1 MDGWIAFLDIL
12 STGGFALALTLI
24 LLLPQGRLGV
34 VSRMFL
40 GLAAGLYVVVGLSN
54 TLEHL
59 GISAAFDAYEDYFEI
74 LFLPFFLFFFF
85 SRHTEQQ
92 FKAQKR
98 VEEALFEEKE
108 RAQVTLAC
116 IGDAVITTDQSGRIA
131 YLNATAEALTGWGVD
146 EARGQPLGNVFR
158 IVNELT
164 RQPAPDPVV
173 RCLREGHTIGLANH
187 TVLIRRDGKEF
198 SIADSA
204 APIRNRAGETIGV
217 VLVFRDVTEARQL
230 QRQLAY
236 DASHDILTGL
246 VNRREFEMRLEH
258 CLASAKKHDLQH
270 ALCYLD
276 LDQFK
281 VINDT
286 VGHIAGDALLKQV
299 AYLLRGLFRQRD
311 TLARLGGDEFG
322 LLLEY
327 CPLEKAIQ
335 AAHKII
341 ERLQNY
347 QFVWEGRTFQVGVSI
362 GIVAINSQTESISQ
376 ALSEADVACYT
387 AKDLGRG
394 RLHIYH
400 PTDSETAQRHGAI
413 LQAAQL
419 QQAIE
424 KNLFQLYCQPV
435 MPLNESKEHRK
446 YYEVLLRLKG
456 DEGRM
461 VLPNSFIPAAERYG
475 LMTSIDRWVIRA
487 VLSALAGQKNEDG
500 LRISINLSGN
510 SLNDETLLDYV
521 RDQLEEFQVPPTQ
534 ICFEITETAAIQN
547 LEKAQLFVR
556 EVQRLGVRVALD
568 DFGSGLSSFRYL
580 KSLSVDYL
588 KIDGSFVED
597 MLESQNDQAMVAA
610 IHQVGHIMGIYTIA
624 EHVEQQG
631 VIGQLQEMGVDYA
644 QGYAVGEPIPLTE
657 ALKQD
662 TAQ

>member
-1 MDGWIAFLDIL
+1 MESWIAFLNIL
-12 STGGFALALTLI
+12 STAGFVLALTLI
-24 LLLPQGRLGV
+24 LLLLKGKLGV

-40 GLAAGLYVVVGLSN
+40 GLSVGLYVLVGLSN

-59 GISAAFDAYEDYFEI
+59 EISAALDVYEDYFEI

-85 SRHTEQQ
+85 SFHMDQQ

-98 VEEALFEEKE
+98 VEEALFEQKE

-116 IGDAVITTDQSGRIA
+116 IGDAVIATDPSGRVE
-131 YLNATAEALTGWGVD
+131 YLNATAEALTGWRVD
-146 EARGQPLGNVFR
+146 EARGQTLGNVFR

-164 RQPAPDPVV
+164 REPAQDPVA
-173 RCLREGHTIGLANH
+173 RCLREGHATGLANH

-204 APIRNRAGETIGV
+204 APIRNRAGQTIGV

-236 DASHDILTGL
+236 DASHDVLTGL
-246 VNRREFEMRLEH
+246 VNRREFEIRLEH
-258 CLASAKKHDLQH
+258 CLASAKKHDVQH
-270 ALCYLD
+270 TLCYLD

-286 VGHIAGDALLKQV
+286 VGHNAGDALLKQI

-327 CPLEKAIQ
+327 CPLEKAVR
-335 AAHKII
+335 AVNKII
-341 ERLQNY
+341 KRLQHY

-362 GIVAINSQTESISQ
+362 GLVVINSQTESISQ

-400 PTDSETAQRHGAI
+400 PTDSETAKRHGAI
-413 LQAAQL
+413 LQAAEL

-435 MPLNESKEHRK
+435 MPLNESGEHQK
-446 YYEVLLRLKG
+446 FYEVLLRLKG
-456 DEGRM
+456 AEGQM
-461 VLPNSFIPAAERYG
+461 ILPNSFILAAERYG
-475 LMTSIDRWVIRA
+475 LMTNIDRWVIRA
-487 VLSALAGQKNEDG
+487 VLSALAGQTVSDG
-500 LRISINLSGN
+500 LRIFINLSGN

-521 RDQLEEFQVPPTQ
+521 REKLEEFQTPPSQ
-534 ICFEITETAAIQN
+534 LCFEITETAAIHN
-547 LEKAQLFVR
+547 LEKAQLFVS

-580 KSLSVDYL
+580 KRLSVDYL

-597 MLESQNDQAMVAA
+597 MFENQNDQAMVAA
-610 IHQVGHIMGIYTIA
+610 IHQVGHIMGISTVA
-624 EHVEQQG
+624 EHVEQKG
-631 VIGQLQEMGVDYA
+631 VIGQLREMGVDYA
-644 QGYAVGEPIPLTE
+644 QGYAFGEPLPLAE
-657 ALKQD
+657 ALKQN